1 MRFPKRKYFNKKKT
15 RKHNKSGELLVN
27 VFVRV
32 EKKLLTSAKAFA
44 RENETSLS
52 ELVENYFRVIRDR
65 DKFPGLEYPGTQMF
79 KGALRSSRRTRRDYL
94 NYLKKK
100 YD

>member
-1 MRFPKRKYFNKKKT
+1 MRFPKRKYFNRKKT

-27 VFVRV
+27 TFVRV

-44 RENETSLS
+44 RENNTSLS

-65 DKFPGLEYPGTQMF
+65 EKFPGIEFPATNMF
-79 KGALRSSRRTRRDYL
+79 KGALKGTGRTRRDFKKH
-94 NYLKKK
+94 LKEK
-100 YD
+100 YE